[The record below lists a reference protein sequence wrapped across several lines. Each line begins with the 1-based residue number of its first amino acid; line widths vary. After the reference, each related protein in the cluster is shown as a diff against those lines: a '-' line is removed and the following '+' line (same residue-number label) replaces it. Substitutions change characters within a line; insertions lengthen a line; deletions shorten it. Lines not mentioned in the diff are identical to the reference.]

1 MIIDIFSVDTL
12 WEPLAPS
19 RVVILFRLLF
29 HKWDNMPFFI
39 NFPLNTFVLETLCCM
54 YLRIDETG
62 PSISEDLLSIH
73 YEKVEKKNNLFFVS
87 EYCSV
92 EDILV
97 KPLLNPT
104 RTTLELIS
112 VAIRAEQRPKSTR
125 YC

>member
-1 MIIDIFSVDTL
+1 MYTESALDGCRMIIDIFSVDTL

-73 YEKVEKKNNLFFVS
+73 YEKVEKKITCFLFPNIVQLKIYS
-87 EYCSV
+87 
-92 EDILV
+92 
-97 KPLLNPT
+97 
-104 RTTLELIS
+104 
-112 VAIRAEQRPKSTR
+112 
-125 YC
+125 